1 MGVDLRRRGLPREI
15 FCGPVEGWREV
26 ETDFRA
32 WVAFDHG
39 LQRGVALYCVFPEG
53 SPRPRGDGWVA
64 SAREFLESP
73 VSCPHGSQGAGA
85 RALDLV
91 EDGDYVVAAFQ
102 QAYGIDLTDP
112 GLRLHWHRFMALL
125 RGVPDSTLLGRVM
138 QWRTWREDRRSQERR
153 MADLRRAW
161 ALPTVQDERT
171 LAWQE
176 AAFGSVR
183 PRTLR
188 GGDG

>member
-1 MGVDLRRRGLPREI
+1 MGIDLRHRALVREI
-15 FCGPVEGWREV
+15 WCGEDEGWREV
-26 ETDFRA
+26 ETGFRA

-39 LQRGVALYCVFPEG
+39 LHRGVALYCVFPEG
-53 SPRPRGDGWVA
+53 SPVPRGDEWVA

-73 VSCPHGSQGAGA
+73 VACPHGVGSTGA

-112 GLRLHWHRFMALL
+112 GLDMHWHRFMALL
-125 RGVPDSTLLGRVM
+125 RGLPDSTLLARAMGY
-138 QWRTWREDRRSQERR
+138 RTWREDRRSHERQ

-161 ALPTVQDERT
+161 SLPADQDERT

-176 AAFGSVR
+176 AAFGAVR
-183 PRTLR
+183 PKTLK
-188 GGDG
+188 GGD